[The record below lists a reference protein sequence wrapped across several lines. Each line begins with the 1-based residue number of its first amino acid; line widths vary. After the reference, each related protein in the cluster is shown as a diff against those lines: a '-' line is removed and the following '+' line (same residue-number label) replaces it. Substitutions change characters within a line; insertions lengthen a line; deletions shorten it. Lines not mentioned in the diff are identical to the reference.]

1 MFGFYR
7 WVFLL
12 DFCWQVNGDGE
23 TYPVGFFTGNWAGS
37 FAANCMAAILTE
49 EQRRHTHTHTSH
61 IWLYYQNF
69 FGQRFRTAAFVWA
82 NLLTRILISRR
93 PPWGKGVK
101 HSWSAT
107 KGCWLL
113 KIEIYLFGLPTT
125 PNPLLKVSDQAIARQ
140 HCWEEILLGG
150 WLGTLKYT
158 NYS

>member
-1 MFGFYR
+1 MVMVKPTP
-7 WVFLL
+7 WVSLRAIGLAPLL
-12 DFCWQVNGDGE
+12 PIAWQLSSLRSSGD
-23 TYPVGFFTGNWAGS
+23 THT
-37 FAANCMAAILTE
+37 
-49 EQRRHTHTHTSH
+49 HTHTHTSH

-93 PPWGKGVK
+93 PPWSKGVK

-113 KIEIYLFGLPTT
+113 KIDGDEIYLFGLPTT